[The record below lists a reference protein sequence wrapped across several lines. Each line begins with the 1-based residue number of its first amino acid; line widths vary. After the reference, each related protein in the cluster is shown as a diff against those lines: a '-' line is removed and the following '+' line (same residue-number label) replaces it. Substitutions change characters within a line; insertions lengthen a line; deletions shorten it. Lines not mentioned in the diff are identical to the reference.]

1 VADQDRPRGAPWK
14 AVTFGM
20 LTDIVGTTAAGVILS
35 IVYGIVMA
43 SSGAS
48 VEEMTETLTKPDPT
62 SPIAI
67 IGMLVGCGFSVLG
80 GYVCAR
86 VARHDEL
93 KWASI
98 VALGSVVIS
107 FLMSTQAYSGELH
120 ALLAILTIGAVM
132 AGGYIGAR
140 HNLKG

>member
-1 VADQDRPRGAPWK
+1 VTNPYK
-14 AVTFGM
+14 AVLFGV

-35 IVYGIVMA
+35 IVYGLVMA
-43 SSGAS
+43 ASGVS
-48 VEEMTETLTKPDPT
+48 VEEMTETLSKPDPT
-62 SPIAI
+62 SAISI
-67 IGMLVGCGFSVLG
+67 IGMVVGTGFSVLG

-107 FLMSTQAYSGELH
+107 FFMSSQSHSAELH
-120 ALLAILTIGAVM
+120 VLFAILTIGAVM
-132 AGGYIGAR
+132 AGGYLGAR